1 MEGESDAARD
11 CTDAYKNNTLWIFL
25 FYDER
30 QPCRTV
36 TQRSVEVKPGK
47 CSGPQKEMFE
57 TRPLVF
63 FKSAHFYNPP
73 QTSLKSTI
81 LFPDLC
87 DNESYLQFKL
97 LKKKYS
103 YYREETLGF
112 GTFLRPNSWISA
124 DVTFYEGDVRDIIN
138 TTWWLS
144 LISVYRY
151 TQSLHKLASLLR
163 VTSCFKCKTLK
174 SLCSERGVVWR

>member
-1 MEGESDAARD
+1 MGRWRESLTLLVTAR
-11 CTDAYKNNTLWIFL
+11 TPTKTTLCEFFL

-63 FKSAHFYNPP
+63 FKSAHFYNPT

-97 LKKKYS
+97 LKKKVFILS
-103 YYREETLGF
+103 GRNF
-112 GTFLRPNSWISA
+112 RIWHISP
-124 DVTFYEGDVRDIIN
+124 
-138 TTWWLS
+138 S
-144 LISVYRY
+144 
-151 TQSLHKLASLLR
+151 KLLNLCCCHLLR
-163 VTSCFKCKTLK
+163 GRRT
-174 SLCSERGVVWR
+174 GYY